1 MSQLRYIRATGSR
14 PARRSGAPSGRSRSN
29 CPNLGAATRPL
40 SSQVHL
46 YPCQRPAKA
55 AKCMRSRRRIQDAI
69 MIFNSKLFSSFAL
82 VGALGLV
89 PVTASSFAAADTTNY
104 QELEKFMSVYER
116 VKANYV
122 ERVDDHTLIKG
133 AIDGMLAALDP
144 HSSYAEGDE
153 FQSLKATTDG
163 NYGGIG
169 LSVVSEDGVVK
180 VISPT
185 EDTPA
190 WRAGIKSGD
199 YITHVNGELLYGMT
213 SDEAVD
219 KMKGQPGTPVKITI
233 VRPGRDKPFDVAL
246 VRERIELRP
255 VKWEVKDGVGY
266 LNINTFAGNVGE
278 QTKAALVA
286 IDKATGGH
294 PIGYVVDL
302 RSNPGGLLDQAVDV
316 ADDFLDSGEI
326 VSQRGRTKDDIERYY
341 ARPGDMAHGL
351 PVIVL
356 TDAGTASA
364 SEIVAGAL
372 QDHRRALIMGETS
385 FGKGSVQTVVQT
397 GPDAALRLTTARYY
411 TPSGRSVQAGGI
423 QPDVEVPQLS
433 DSDYKDRKVVR
444 EADLRRHL
452 LAQAKVEDKLLEA
465 DDSPDPRFSAKAEDL
480 EKKGIKDFQLYYAI
494 NTLKR
499 LGSPAAIASTAAA
512 KRSR

>member
-1 MSQLRYIRATGSR
+1 MKSIAKLL
-14 PARRSGAPSGRSRSN
+14 P
-29 CPNLGAATRPL
+29 PL
-40 SSQVHL
+40 
-46 YPCQRPAKA
+46 
-55 AKCMRSRRRIQDAI
+55 
-69 MIFNSKLFSSFAL
+69 AL
-82 VGALGLV
+82 VGALALV
-89 PVTASSFAAADTTNY
+89 PVTATSIAAADTTAASDATNY

-122 ERVDDHTLIKG
+122 EPVDDHTLIKG

-144 HSSYAEGDE
+144 HSSYAEGAD
-153 FQSLKATTDG
+153 FDQLRTTTNG
-163 NYGGIG
+163 NYGGLG
-169 LSVVSEDGVVK
+169 LTVSMEDGIVK
-180 VISPT
+180 VIAPT

-199 YITHVNGELLYGMT
+199 YITHINGEFLNGITL
-213 SDEAVD
+213 DQAVE
-219 KMKGQPGTPVKITI
+219 KMKGAPGTPVKLTI
-233 VRPGRDKPFDVAL
+233 VRPGRDKPLDITL

-255 VKWEVKDGVGY
+255 VKWEIKDGSIGY
-266 LNINTFAGNVGE
+266 INIDTFSGNVGE
-278 QTKAALVA
+278 QVRSALLS

-294 PIGYVVDL
+294 PTGYVIDL

-372 QDHRRALIMGETS
+372 QDHHRALIMGETS

-423 QPDVEVPQLS
+423 TPDITVPQLT
-433 DSDYKDRKVVR
+433 DPDYKDRKFIR
-444 EADLRRHL
+444 EVDLRKHL
-452 LAQAKVEDKLLEA
+452 LAQAQVKDKLLES
-465 DDSPDPRFSAKAEDL
+465 DDTPDPRFSAKADDL
-480 EKKGIKDFQLYYAI
+480 KKQGIKDFQLTYAL

-499 LGSPAAIASTAAA
+499 LAGPTTPAAVASGGGVS
-512 KRSR
+512 KKSR

>member
-1 MSQLRYIRATGSR
+1 M
-14 PARRSGAPSGRSRSN
+14 
-29 CPNLGAATRPL
+29 
-40 SSQVHL
+40 
-46 YPCQRPAKA
+46 K
-55 AKCMRSRRRIQDAI
+55 
-69 MIFNSKLFSSFAL
+69 FNPKLIPSFAL
-82 VGALGLV
+82 VGALALV

-122 ERVDDHTLIKG
+122 DPVDDHTLIKG

-144 HSSYAEGDE
+144 HSSYVEAND
-153 FQSLKATTDG
+153 FDQLKATTDG
-163 NYGGIG
+163 NYGGLG
-169 LSVVSEDGVVK
+169 LTVSMEDGVVK
-180 VISPT
+180 VIAPT

-190 WRAGIKSGD
+190 YRAGIKAGD
-199 YITHVNGELLYGMT
+199 YITHINGEFLNNLT
-213 SDEAVD
+213 LDEAVA
-219 KMKGQPGTPVKITI
+219 KMKGDPGSKVNLTI
-233 VRPGRDKPFDVAL
+233 IRPGRDKPLQVTL
-246 VRERIELRP
+246 VRERIELHP
-255 VKWEVKDGVGY
+255 VKWEIKDGIGY
-266 LNINTFAGNVGE
+266 ININTFTGNVAE
-278 QTKAALVA
+278 QTKAALVG

-294 PIGYVVDL
+294 PLGYIVDL

-341 ARPGDMAHGL
+341 ARPGDLAHGL

-372 QDHRRALIMGETS
+372 QDHHRALIMGERS

-397 GPDAALRLTTARYY
+397 GPESALRLTTARYY

-423 QPDVEVPQLS
+423 EPDVAVPQLT
-433 DSDYKDRKVVR
+433 DSDYKDRVVVR

-452 LAQAKVEDKLLEA
+452 LAQAKVDDKLLEA
-465 DDSPDPRFSAKAEDL
+465 DNSPDPRFAAKADDL
-480 EKKGIKDFQLYYAI
+480 EKKGIKDFQLYYAM

-499 LGSPAAIASTAAA
+499 LAGPVSIASATPA
-512 KRSR
+512 KKTH